1 MKNTIG
7 LIFLFAVINVS
18 YSTTLRELE
27 FMKILYA
34 SEDVPKQIL
43 SSMITRRIDQIKTLY
58 ERKSIL
64 KDGKTFYTSTEHSLG
79 LLLESVNSNDT
90 QIGDLFESYSHI
102 VNLLNEVNNLMQI
115 HPVDHLTVDTSDS
128 FSRDNL
134 QAMMDGYIDDIEMVR
149 MCEVSM
155 GRADRVDMKIVE
167 RIKSLYNEVRNYTF
181 YRDDSFVS
189 ESMSISRK
197 TMDQCLWQFKFLLN
211 KFTSTF
217 IHY

>member
-1 MKNTIG
+1 
-7 LIFLFAVINVS
+7 
-18 YSTTLRELE
+18 
-27 FMKILYA
+27 MKILYA

-167 RIKSLYNEVRNYTF
+167 RIKSLYNEKNNGPM
-181 YRDDSFVS
+181 FVAIQILV
-189 ESMSISRK
+189 E
-197 TMDQCLWQFKFLLN
+197 
-211 KFTSTF
+211 
-217 IHY
+217 